1 MGTNGIAA
9 IGYLSQTLGFAALAV
24 LFLRRRQIW
33 PLAIASAAS
42 ALAGVVFSLQALN
55 IGVADVIIVVAE
67 WARYGAW
74 IIALLFVLRTLDES
88 RIAEHYA
95 KRFGPAVLLV
105 AGTVLASYS
114 YYKFGSMT
122 DSLVMAGGI
131 LGAIFLISTLE
142 QIYRN
147 LMSDSRSS
155 LEYICV
161 ALFLIAAYDV
171 LLFFRGISTG
181 DLQSDTWVARGFVN
195 ALVVPV
201 LGVAGWRSTIDRVVD
216 IRRPVAFYISWLLV
230 LGIGMT
236 VWLFVDFYVIAI
248 EQYWGNVATIVGVAA
263 TLLAVCILLLSGTI
277 RGGTRVFLRKVLF
290 PYKYDYRKEWL
301 RFVGTLSESKLDHVP
316 RTVVRAVAPIVN
328 SPGGIVW
335 IQNEDDDDY
344 LPVDAWHCDVPTG
357 QSISRDSQL
366 VRFLHERQW
375 IIDFNELEARPKL
388 YDDLALDP
396 WFKSRS
402 DFWLV
407 VPLFLGKQLLGMIV
421 LLKPAVMPSL
431 NFEDHDLLRT
441 VGRHIATHIKQAELD
456 KRLAES
462 RQFGAYNRL
471 TAFLMHDLNNL
482 IAQQSLVVKNAEK
495 HRHDPKF
502 VDDTIDTIANSVAR
516 MNRLMEQLTSASKAP
531 QVRRTDLRRALKKA
545 VERSKER
552 GHVPSLDIGPDPIML
567 EADSERLTSIFEHLI
582 RNAQDAT
589 DQNGRIDIKT
599 TVSESTV
606 QVSIRDNGRGM
617 DSEFIRERLFRPFDS
632 TKGRNSMGI
641 GAYQAR
647 DYVRTLGGQMDVSS
661 QVQVGTEFL
670 INLPLAD

>member
-1 MGTNGIAA
+1 
-9 IGYLSQTLGFAALAV
+9 
-24 LFLRRRQIW
+24 
-33 PLAIASAAS
+33 
-42 ALAGVVFSLQALN
+42 
-55 IGVADVIIVVAE
+55 
-67 WARYGAW
+67 
-74 IIALLFVLRTLDES
+74 
-88 RIAEHYA
+88 
-95 KRFGPAVLLV
+95 
-105 AGTVLASYS
+105 
-114 YYKFGSMT
+114 
-122 DSLVMAGGI
+122 
-131 LGAIFLISTLE
+131 
-142 QIYRN
+142 
-147 LMSDSRSS
+147 MSDSRSS

-181 DLQSDTWVARGFVN
+181 DLESDTWVARGFVN

-216 IRRPVAFYISWLLV
+216 IRRPVAFYVSWLLV
-230 LGIGMT
+230 LGISMT
-236 VWLFVDFYVIAI
+236 VWLIADFYVIAI
-248 EQYWGNVATIVGVAA
+248 GQYWGNVATIVGVAA
-263 TLLAVCILLLSGTI
+263 TLLAVCIVLLSGTI

-290 PYKYDYRKEWL
+290 PYKYDYRREWL
-301 RFVGTLSESKLDHVP
+301 RFVGTLW
-316 RTVVRAVAPIVN
+316 TVVRAVAPIVN

-344 LPVDAWHCDVPTG
+344 LPVDAWHCDLPTG

-366 VRFLHERQW
+366 VRFLRDRQW

-396 WFKSRS
+396 WFKSRV

-421 LLKPAVMPSL
+421 LLKPTVVPSL

-531 QVRRTDLRRALKKA
+531 QVRRTDLRQALQKA

-552 GHVPSLDIGPDPIML
+552 GHVPSLDLSPDPIML
-567 EADSERLTSIFEHLI
+567 EADAERLTSIFEHLI

-589 DQNGRIDIKT
+589 DQNGRIEIKT
-599 TVSESTV
+599 TVSRSTV

-661 QVQVGTEFL
+661 QVKVGTEFL